1 MSGSRRSLSTRLQ
14 LRWADTDGYSHVN
27 NVTWV
32 RYFEEARIRLFGL
45 PDFPATVGAGEPPV
59 FTRLDPGCFTI
70 TAAQRLEY
78 VNELPYYRQDIMA
91 EMWVSRIGSSSVD
104 LSFRATDL
112 SGDTVYLLAETTQAV
127 REMSTRS
134 PHRFSEREV
143 AVLSEYLDGPNEFR

>member
-1 MSGSRRSLSTRLQ
+1 LGSTKSLSTHLQ

-45 PDFPATVGAGEPPV
+45 PDFPGTIGMGEPPV

-78 VNELPYYRQDIMA
+78 VNELPYHRQNIRM
-91 EMWVSRIGSSSVD
+91 EMWVSRIGSSSLD
-104 LSFRATDL
+104 LSSRATDL
-112 SGDTVYLLAETTQAV
+112 SGDTVYLLAETTQAM
-127 REMSTRS
+127 RELSTRK

-143 AVLSEYLDGPNEFR
+143 AVLNEYLDKPNEFR